1 VQASIE
7 TARLAG
13 FEAYGIFPAAAAVDA
28 EPASFPPGAEYYNHS
43 FTHPYSYWNSD
54 PWESL
59 SKAQMLEELTRSNE
73 VFRRHMG
80 TDDHGL
86 FRIPHF
92 QTGGW
97 ERTHDVLEELGYLAE
112 SSVGANMSI
121 TGGLPFHPARR
132 PWSGRLE
139 DAAYARTHPDPS
151 ERRPFLQLPISTDP
165 TDPAFPNG
173 CCSYNTLAEG
183 VRNRSADP
191 IAYERVLQEVLDRAT
206 ARKGL
211 AHLFIDP
218 PDAGFGRL
226 PGDELDYASSV
237 QRWLTR
243 AVHRD
248 DIAVMTTARLA
259 RWWLARER
267 AVERLAMRIE
277 RGGLVVEVPDGP
289 EGMSLAVLP
298 PASAGWERM
307 ADEEVG

>member
-1 VQASIE
+1 
-7 TARLAG
+7 
-13 FEAYGIFPAAAAVDA
+13 
-28 EPASFPPGAEYYNHS
+28 
-43 FTHPYSYWNSD
+43 
-54 PWESL
+54 
-59 SKAQMLEELTRSNE
+59 
-73 VFRRHMG
+73 
-80 TDDHGL
+80 L

-97 ERTHDVLEELGYLAE
+97 ERTHDALEALGYIAE

-132 PWSGRLE
+132 PWSDRLE
-139 DAAYARTHPDPS
+139 DVAYARTHPDPS
-151 ERRPFLQLPISTDP
+151 GRRPFLQLPISTDP

-173 CCSYNTLAEG
+173 CCSYNVLNEG

-191 IAYERVLQEVLDRAT
+191 VAYERVLQEVLDRAT
-206 ARKGL
+206 TRRSL

-226 PGDELDYASSV
+226 PGDAPDYASSV

-248 DIAVMTTARLA
+248 DVAVMSTAQLS

-267 AVERLAMRIE
+267 AVEKLTMRME
-277 RGGLVVEVPDGP
+277 DGALVVDVPDRP
-289 EGMSLAVLP
+289 EGMTLAVLP
-298 PASAGWERM
+298 PGASAGWQPIG
-307 ADEEVG
+307 DEEVG